1 MADRALL
8 RLSLA
13 EAADRIRRRVLSPV
27 ELTEAVLAQIDALDP
42 TLNAFTTLAPR
53 EQVLGAARAAER
65 EIAAGTY
72 RGLLHGIPVSVKDL
86 IDTAGLRTTY
96 GSGMF
101 RDHVPQRDGGVPERL
116 RAARA
121 IITGTSAS
129 HELGQGMTTNN
140 YFFGPTRN
148 PWNLEHVPGGS
159 SGGAGAA
166 AAARM
171 GPLHIGT
178 DGGGSIRFPAAFCG
192 VTGLKPTLGLI
203 TNRGQF
209 GGAGTSFSVPGPMT
223 RTVRDAALAAQALAG
238 FDPDYLYSRP
248 GPVPDLVCELEGGVR
263 GLRVGTSPDLLV
275 PPPEPEVR
283 AAYEATLR
291 RLEKLGARL
300 VSVRMPHH
308 DLVFRTTMG
317 VFAIEGG
324 VGLDALIGDRPRVF
338 GPQVQRIFEIT
349 RVPDVATA
357 VHTQQRRQL
366 VARDYQAAFVE
377 VDVLLALLAL
387 AAPAGA
393 AVAEAERRGARLRLA
408 TAAAAAE
415 VDLARYRLRVLGRH
429 GLLCAEHRA
438 GGVFYERAGAPH
450 HLGRVRATAPREDGV
465 VLTVDTDEG
474 AAASVTLVWLTPR
487 TLEVTVEPPEPATLS
502 AVGDRWRSPRSAAIY
517 GLTER
522 LRDSP
527 PIADG
532 VIDIPMEDVKPAPV
546 GSLDR
551 RSETVAMYV
560 RPTFSLYA
568 PFYQSSRGYG
578 LAVAGT
584 AIGLFDVAAS
594 DLQTLAFRFEA
605 GPTPESQ
612 RLRFHVFV
620 GPEHA
625 TILDEYTRLTGRPF
639 VPPAWAFLHWRW
651 RDTLDA
657 GPPAPLDGVALNAEV
672 VDDVTMYEAL
682 GIPPGVYHFDR
693 PVLQGE
699 YGFARWA
706 WDETRL
712 PNPDAML
719 AALRRRGYRIMTFSA
734 TWQCGAEPG
743 DNGLEAQMLGFLAP
757 GPVATPHC
765 ADVGG
770 TSFILDVT
778 DPAARAWWRDAVA
791 ALVQRYGIDG
801 IKLDP
806 GEA

>member
-1 MADRALL
+1 MR
-8 RLSLA
+8 
-13 EAADRIRRRVLSPV
+13 RIP
-27 ELTEAVLAQIDALDP
+27 
-42 TLNAFTTLAPR
+42 
-53 EQVLGAARAAER
+53 
-65 EIAAGTY
+65 
-72 RGLLHGIPVSVKDL
+72 
-86 IDTAGLRTTY
+86 
-96 GSGMF
+96 
-101 RDHVPQRDGGVPERL
+101 
-116 RAARA
+116 
-121 IITGTSAS
+121 
-129 HELGQGMTTNN
+129 
-140 YFFGPTRN
+140 
-148 PWNLEHVPGGS
+148 
-159 SGGAGAA
+159 
-166 AAARM
+166 
-171 GPLHIGT
+171 
-178 DGGGSIRFPAAFCG
+178 
-192 VTGLKPTLGLI
+192 
-203 TNRGQF
+203 
-209 GGAGTSFSVPGPMT
+209 
-223 RTVRDAALAAQALAG
+223 
-238 FDPDYLYSRP
+238 
-248 GPVPDLVCELEGGVR
+248 
-263 GLRVGTSPDLLV
+263 
-275 PPPEPEVR
+275 
-283 AAYEATLR
+283 
-291 RLEKLGARL
+291 
-300 VSVRMPHH
+300 
-308 DLVFRTTMG
+308 
-317 VFAIEGG
+317 
-324 VGLDALIGDRPRVF
+324 
-338 GPQVQRIFEIT
+338 
-349 RVPDVATA
+349 
-357 VHTQQRRQL
+357 
-366 VARDYQAAFVE
+366 
-377 VDVLLALLAL
+377 VLLALLAL

-429 GLLCAEHRA
+429 GLLSAEHRA

-502 AVGDRWRSPRSAAIY
+502 AVGDRWRSPRSEAIY

-532 VIDIPMEDVKPAPV
+532 VIDIPMADVKPAPV

-594 DLQTLAFRFEA
+594 DPQTLAFRFEA
-605 GPTPESQ
+605 GTTPESQ

-657 GPPAPLDGVALNAEV
+657 GPPALLDGVAMNAEV

-778 DPAARAWWRDAVA
+778 SPAARAWWRDQVA
-791 ALVQRYGIDG
+791 AFVQRYGIDG
-801 IKLDP
+801 IKLDRGEEHIPSAATDVWADGRTGREVHNAYPDLQTQIHYDALAAAHPDGDFVLLSRAGYTGTPRLTVFWGGDIP
-806 GEA
+806 GSETFGSGPGTDLGLRSAIISQLRAAFLGAPIWGSDTGGYYQFKDREVFARWLEFSAFSGIMEIGGTGTHAPWDMPTAPRHDDEMIAIYRKYATLRVTLQDYIVAAAREAGASGMPIARPLVFLDRRDPKLRDLWDQYLFGPDLMVAPVWKVGERRRPVYFPRGRWRSYWDPTERWRGPRTVMVDAPLDTIPVFVRGDAQVPAPGGAPR